1 MNLASARPPV
11 PPGMNFLTLKH
22 MESRCRSQPQWQPSQ
37 QLSPA
42 ALTIAGTPASA
53 AVLPKVKPAKGV
65 RLHAPANCRALV
77 SPAKCRTHRGTSYGS
92 CRLLFGD
99 CFSFI
104 SVSVIKK
111 IYSNLKCDGLN

>member
-11 PPGMNFLTLKH
+11 PPGMNFLTLEH
-22 MESRCRSQPQWQPSQ
+22 MESRCRSPPQRQPSQ
-37 QLSPA
+37 QLSPG

-53 AVLPKVKPAKGV
+53 AVLPKVKPAKG
-65 RLHAPANCRALV
+65 LHAPANCRALV

-104 SVSVIKK
+104 SVSVTKNILQPKV
-111 IYSNLKCDGLN
+111 